1 VADACEHV
9 SKLIQTGKYPLFL
22 SIEFIEYL
30 LKRGEYSAA
39 GRVIQAAERT
49 GARHPLLDKHHI
61 SWLWCVGKTRAA
73 LSFAIKS
80 ANHWRR
86 SYLFAEVAGLY
97 VLKGQEKKSERYFRL
112 ANALAADELQ
122 SKRPKQRPAN
132 GNGKG
137 PSSRKITWGGQAGKN
152 SAT

>member
-1 VADACEHV
+1 RRRHTRWPRDWSSDVCSSD
-9 SKLIQTGKYPLFL
+9 LRDMMF
-22 SIEFIEYL
+22 
-30 LKRGEYSAA
+30 
-39 GRVIQAAERT
+39 VIQAAERT

-122 SKRPKQRPAN
+122 SKRPKQ
-132 GNGKG
+132 
-137 PSSRKITWGGQAGKN
+137 
-152 SAT
+152 